1 MMLQPGV
8 ICPAVCFY
16 DAGGYTLTVA
26 EEGWRFY
33 YTLLNFGGI
42 GAGGY
47 TLTFLSGISIRVKY
61 LRISRGLKKVLR
73 LIIPVK
79 DLPYLFPKIMV
90 NIRM

>member
-47 TLTFLSGISIRVKY
+47 TLTTKRHCDAY
-61 LRISRGLKKVLR
+61 
-73 LIIPVK
+73 P
-79 DLPYLFPKIMV
+79 
-90 NIRM
+90 